1 MGGADDDK
9 YDSKLNRKKNA
20 MDEIASDNEDELEEE
35 DHEHEEV
42 DHEEEGSGDEEEAYW
57 FRTSLISNISS
68 FQFIFTV

>member
-42 DHEEEGSGDEEEAYW
+42 DHEEEGSGDEEEAY
-57 FRTSLISNISS
+57 
-68 FQFIFTV
+68 